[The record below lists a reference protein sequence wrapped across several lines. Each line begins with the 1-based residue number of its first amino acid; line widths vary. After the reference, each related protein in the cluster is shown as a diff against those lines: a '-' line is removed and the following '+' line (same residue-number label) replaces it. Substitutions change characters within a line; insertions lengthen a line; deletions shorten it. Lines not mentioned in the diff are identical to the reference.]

1 MVPTLLTSISMRCSP
16 SSGLR
21 AVCDAKAPDV
31 EVCQHRPAVPGRG
44 SRRPHVQ
51 AEAVF
56 AHAGRAEYHVG
67 KLRQLHGPGFKRR
80 GPAHLFFSA
89 SGSRHCSEPTRGRAK
104 GMHLKLRVLLG
115 SAVLF
120 GTPGTVV
127 ARGPAGPPASRG
139 GRAATPDRNK
149 RLTNK
154 TSGKKY
160 ARMDRSSVVSQL
172 IHPLT
177 QELLVEKN
185 NRARNWPDT
194 APKCHPWS

>member
-1 MVPTLLTSISMRCSP
+1 MLAEQNTTSE
-16 SSGLR
+16 SSGSCMAR
-21 AVCDAKAPDV
+21 DSNAVV
-31 EVCQHRPAVPGRG
+31 
-44 SRRPHVQ
+44 RRTSVQ
-51 AEAVF
+51 
-56 AHAGRAEYHVG
+56 
-67 KLRQLHGPGFKRR
+67 
-80 GPAHLFFSA
+80 FFSA
-89 SGSRHCSEPTRGRAK
+89 CGSCHCSEPTRGRAK
-104 GMHLKLRVLLG
+104 GMPLKLRVLLG

-120 GTPGTVV
+120 ATPGTVV

-185 NRARNWPDT
+185 NRVRNWPDT